1 MGAPSRILN
10 STIYL
15 LLRSVNLY
23 REQMADALARAG
35 LYPGQ
40 ELVLA
45 QLWRENGLTEAQLAE
60 RIGAEPPAAAKV
72 LAGMERAGLVRREA
86 DPLDEGGWRVW
97 LTEHGTALQ
106 AEVEASWTQV
116 QRRMLGPLTKD
127 EAATLHRLLTKLVL
141 GTPIGRE
148 HEATRH
154 RAAG

>member
-23 REQMADALARAG
+23 REQMADALGRAG
-35 LYPGQ
+35 LHPGQ

-45 QLWRENGLTEAQLAE
+45 QLWRENGLTEAQLVE
-60 RIGAEPPAAAKV
+60 RIGVEPADAANV
-72 LAGMERAGLVRREA
+72 LKGMERGGLLHRER
-86 DPLDEGGWRVW
+86 DPLDRRAWRVW

-116 QRRMLGPLTKD
+116 QRRMLGPLTKE
-127 EAATLHRLLTKLVL
+127 EATTLHRLLTKLVL
-141 GTPIGRE
+141 GAPIGRE
-148 HEATRH
+148 HEPAH
-154 RAAG
+154 PHAAG

>member
-1 MGAPSRILN
+1 MSAPSRILN
-10 STIYL
+10 STIDL

-23 REQMADALARAG
+23 RGQMSDALAHAG
-35 LYPGQ
+35 LHPGQ

-45 QLWRENGLTEAQLAE
+45 QLWRENGLTQAQLAE
-60 RIGAEPPAAAKV
+60 RIGADRAAAARV
-72 LAGMERAGLVRREA
+72 LKRMDRGGLVRRDR
-86 DPLDEGGWRVW
+86 DPLDPRGWRVW

-116 QRRMLGPLTKD
+116 QRRMLGPLTKQ

-148 HEATRH
+148 HEPSHH